1 MTLPRINPGDKIRA
15 PWLNKVAESIN
26 GEPFKKTAEKSEQP
40 IRDNDAAENQP
51 VDEIWTEIARTTDT
65 VRVYDPDDDS
75 VYVDVERAATINFRT
90 PAGTTIQLRM
100 SN

>member
-1 MTLPRINPGDKIRA
+1 MTIPRINPGDKIRA
-15 PWLNKVAESIN
+15 PYLNKIADAVN
-26 GEPFKKTAEKSEQP
+26 GENIKNRSTKSEQP